1 MPSEFLRTYFFRTS
15 AAMIIA
21 AALSFALAAF
31 AQPAPPAMDVYQ
43 HTEAGL
49 EFSIKIPPKWKAEPS
64 SQRYAVTLKPSS
76 KADRIKL
83 PKGMIADPSIT
94 VAAVRKPVSFTPE
107 NLDEVAKEIE
117 ESFVRYN
124 GKGTGFQIFQKNI
137 LNDLPG
143 GRSAFLYY
151 VSFTTDG
158 AEAGQAILITGNEKV
173 RYRITLSDHRLNFD
187 RNLELYYPYMVSID
201 FKGTQTGTNSEKS
214 LSSEDLIRWGAM
226 VIGAGIILGFLVRLK
241 RSRQTVA
248 NGNASRQPSGY
259 ANSEVP
265 LSMMEIAPET
275 AVNAAKRETRQH
287 SSSESSSV
295 HPPSAAKD
303 GPEYSMF
310 PSSMI
315 GVTRVERDAPGV
327 SEVDPAFTARDLS
340 APPQSVPLSQVVD
353 ESSAPAE
360 MKKRWQV
367 FGNKKK

>member
-1 MPSEFLRTYFFRTS
+1 MPSEFLRTFFFRTS

-21 AALSFALAAF
+21 AALSFALAAS
-31 AQPAPPAMDVYQ
+31 AQPAPRAMDVYQ

-107 NLDEVAKEIE
+107 NLNEVAKEIE

-241 RSRQTVA
+241 RSRKTVA
-248 NGNASRQPSGY
+248 DGNASRQPSGY

-265 LSMMEIAPET
+265 LSMIEIARES
-275 AVNAAKRETRQH
+275 AVNAARRKT
-287 SSSESSSV
+287 V
-295 HPPSAAKD
+295 HTPSAAKD

-310 PSSMI
+310 PTSMI
-315 GVTRVERDAPGV
+315 GVTRVERDAPAV

-353 ESSAPAE
+353 ESSAPTE
-360 MKKRWQV
+360 MKKHWQV
-367 FGNKKK
+367 FGDKKK